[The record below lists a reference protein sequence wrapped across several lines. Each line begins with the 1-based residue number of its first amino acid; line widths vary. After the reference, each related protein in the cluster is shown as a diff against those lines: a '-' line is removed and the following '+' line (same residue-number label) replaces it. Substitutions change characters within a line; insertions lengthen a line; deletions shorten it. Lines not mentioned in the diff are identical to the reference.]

1 MSTAD
6 TVGDVVAC
14 QGLVKRYG
22 TRVALS
28 GCDLRIRRGEVFGLV
43 GANGGSKTTI
53 LRIMAGL
60 LQPDAGACTVFGE
73 APARARSRIG
83 YMAQGQGLYGHLTVA
98 ENLQVRAMLFGMA
111 DVTRVVAAALRR
123 FGLSPYASTRVDQ
136 LSGGWARRAG
146 FVAAQIHGPELLL
159 LDEPTTGLDAVA
171 RQGVW
176 QHVLQLA
183 AAGVTVVVS
192 THDLAEAERF
202 SRLAFLVD
210 GVVRAQGTVEE
221 VVRRSDPCSFTLHGP
236 DATRVVPDALG
247 TAGIVAAY
255 PSAGAVR
262 IVTRSVCAGQAA
274 ALAARH
280 GLEAEPALPSLD
292 DAAQSLMHPTG
303 AGW

>member
-1 MSTAD
+1 M
-6 TVGDVVAC
+6 
-14 QGLVKRYG
+14 
-22 TRVALS
+22 
-28 GCDLRIRRGEVFGLV
+28 FGLV

-53 LRIMAGL
+53 LRILAGL
-60 LQPDAGACTVFGE
+60 LQPDAGACAVFGQE
-73 APARARSRIG
+73 PARVRSRIG

-98 ENLQVRAMLFGMA
+98 DNLQVRAMLFGMA
-111 DVTRVVAAALRR
+111 DVARVVAAALRR
-123 FGLSPYASTRVDQ
+123 FGLSPYASTRLDQ

-146 FVAAQIHGPELLL
+146 FAAALIHGPELL

-171 RQGVW
+171 RQGGW
-176 QHVLQLA
+176 RHVLQLA

-202 SRLAFLVD
+202 SRLEFLVD

-221 VVRRSDPCSFTLHGP
+221 VVRRSDARSFTLRG
-236 DATRVVPDALG
+236 PDALG

-262 IVTRSVCAGQAA
+262 VVTRSVCAGQAA
-274 ALAARH
+274 VLAGRH

-292 DAAQSLMHPTG
+292 DAAQS
-303 AGW
+303 

>member
-6 TVGDVVAC
+6 AACDAVAC
-14 QGLVKRYG
+14 RGLVKRYG
-22 TRVALS
+22 TRAALS
-28 GCDLRIRRGEVFGLV
+28 GCDLRVRRGEVFGLV

-60 LQPDAGACTVFGE
+60 LQPDAGACAVFGE
-73 APARARSRIG
+73 APARVRSRIG
-83 YMAQGQGLYGHLTVA
+83 YLAQGQGLYGHLTVA

-111 DVTRVVAAALRR
+111 DVARAVAAALHR
-123 FGLSPYASTRVDQ
+123 FGLSPYAGTRLDQ

-146 FVAAQIHGPELLL
+146 FVAALIHGPELLL

-176 QHVLQLA
+176 RHVLQLA
-183 AAGVTVVVS
+183 AAGTTVVVS

-221 VVRRSDPCSFTLHGP
+221 VVRRSDACSFTLRGP
-236 DATRVVPDALG
+236 DAARAVPDALG

-255 PSAGAVR
+255 PGAGAVR
-262 IVTRSVCAGQAA
+262 IVTRSACAGQAA
-274 ALAARH
+274 ALAGRH

-292 DAAQSLMHPTG
+292 DAAQSLLHSTG
-303 AGW
+303 A